1 MIYSSKTAGMLKSL
15 LQNIHLKLVRVN
27 SKIKPINNETLA
39 INLGTL
45 FLKLKIVSYKIFT
58 ILTTQHLNVI
68 FLQV

>member
-1 MIYSSKTAGMLKSL
+1 MIYSSKTAGMLKFL
-15 LQNIHLKLVRVN
+15 LQNIHLKLIRVN
-27 SKIKPINNETLA
+27 SKIKPINNEILA